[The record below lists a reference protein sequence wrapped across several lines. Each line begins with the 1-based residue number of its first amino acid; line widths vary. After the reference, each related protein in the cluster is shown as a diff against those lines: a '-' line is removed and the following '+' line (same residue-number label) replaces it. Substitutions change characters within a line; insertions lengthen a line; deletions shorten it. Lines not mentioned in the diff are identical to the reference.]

1 MNTNTIKRY
10 FNAAI
15 VALGLIA
22 VLSNITFAAPDH
34 HVELSGKACTIDGK
48 TYVEYA
54 AASWAMT
61 GSGGLNDSIKLEE
74 QHIIGGQSSSYNY
87 ITTGSFTDANGRQFS
102 NQPDQPFVIDGVSSK
117 VKLISTVQAKWKNGS
132 SGGQVNTFDIIPSL
146 CATPT
151 ATSTSTQEPTATAT
165 FTPVPPTATNTPE
178 ATATRKDL
186 ATEPSTPTSTSTPTH
201 TATATHTA
209 TSTETLEPTNTPT
222 ATSTIAP
229 PTATATSTAT
239 PTPVATST
247 VAPTPTATY
256 IAPTPDCEVVDPCGP
271 TNDGD
276 KGEPGENNIY
286 LPIISG
292 GAVSIS
298 TAPATPTRINQ

>member
-1 MNTNTIKRY
+1 MNIITSNKY

-22 VLSNITFAAPDH
+22 VLSNITIAAPDH
-34 HVELSGKACTIDGK
+34 HVELSGKACIIGGK
-48 TYVEYA
+48 TYVEYTA
-54 AASWAMT
+54 TSWAMT

-102 NQPDQPFVIDGVSSK
+102 NQDGQPFVIDGTASK

-146 CATPT
+146 CVTPT
-151 ATSTSTQEPTATAT
+151 ATSTSTQEPTAT

-178 ATATRKDL
+178 ATAT
-186 ATEPSTPTSTSTPTH
+186 
-201 TATATHTA
+201 
-209 TSTETLEPTNTPT
+209 
-222 ATSTIAP
+222 
-229 PTATATSTAT
+229 
-239 PTPVATST
+239 
-247 VAPTPTATY
+247 Y
-256 IAPTPDCEVVDPCGP
+256 IAPTPDCEVVLPCGP
-271 TNDGD
+271 TNDG
-276 KGEPGENNIY
+276 GVNEPGVKKVY
-286 LPIISG
+286 LPIISSG
-292 GAVSIS
+292 SVSIS